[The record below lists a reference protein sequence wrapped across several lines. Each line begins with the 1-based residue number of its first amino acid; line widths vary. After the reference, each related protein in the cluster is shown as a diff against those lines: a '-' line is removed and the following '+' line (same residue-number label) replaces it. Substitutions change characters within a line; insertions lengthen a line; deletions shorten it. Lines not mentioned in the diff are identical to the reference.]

1 MNEFEALYET
11 ILDRKKNP
19 EEGSYTA
26 YLFDKGLEKIL
37 KKVGEENTEVI
48 IAALSQTNTDLV
60 NELGD
65 LFYHIFVLMEMCIRD
80 RPKPSKKNSHVPVLI
95 ALGVLVGLLGI
106 GGVGYFMYSNHQH
119 QQEIARLEQEKE
131 QEKEARRKAEEE
143 ADDLQDKNEYLEDR
157 NDRLEDR
164 QKDENESE
172 DHYPVSYTHL
182 DVYKRQC
189 IKG

>member
-48 IAALSQTNTDLV
+48 IAALSQTNNDLV

-65 LFYHIFVLMEMCIRD
+65 LFYHIFVLMAQKGVSLQEVEEELAR
-80 RPKPSKKNSHVPVLI
+80 RSKKKHNL
-95 ALGVLVGLLGI
+95 
-106 GGVGYFMYSNHQH
+106 
-119 QQEIARLEQEKE
+119 
-131 QEKEARRKAEEE
+131 KAERKPITN
-143 ADDLQDKNEYLEDR
+143 L
-157 NDRLEDR
+157 
-164 QKDENESE
+164 
-172 DHYPVSYTHL
+172 
-182 DVYKRQC
+182 
-189 IKG
+189 